1 MTQTKPSLE
10 SPCRD
15 ANRHHQTMLQNPDS
29 REGRLVDHK
38 ERTTRTALLVEQL
51 HAVVEE
57 LEAMHP
63 GRKFPLDGH
72 LVGSIGEAAAEA
84 IFDVELVPASSAG
97 HDAVA
102 RDGRQVEIKAT
113 YGSSGVAI
121 RQTSH
126 TGAAALIVLKLSRTS
141 GVEHEVVFN
150 GPLFTALQAAGAIGS
165 NGQARMGLSRLR
177 SLDQTVS
184 PEDRVPRRGP

>member
-1 MTQTKPSLE
+1 MS
-10 SPCRD
+10 D
-15 ANRHHQTMLQNPDS
+15 AQ
-29 REGRLVDHK
+29 REGQTVTTDHAH
-38 ERTTRTALLVEQL
+38 RTARTAELVEQL

-84 IFDVELVPASSAG
+84 MFDIRLVPASSSG

-102 RDGRQVEIKAT
+102 RDGRRVEIKAT
-113 YGSSGVAI
+113 YGSSGVAV

-126 TGAAALIVLKLSRTS
+126 SAAAALIVLRLSRTPDA
-141 GVEHEVVFN
+141 GHEIVFN
-150 GPLFTALQAAGAIGS
+150 GPLSTALQAAGSYGS
-165 NGQARMGLSRLR
+165 NGQARMSLSRLR
-177 SLDQTVS
+177 TLDDGVAQ
-184 PEDRVPRRGP
+184 EDRVRRRT

>member
-1 MTQTKPSLE
+1 M
-10 SPCRD
+10 
-15 ANRHHQTMLQNPDS
+15 
-29 REGRLVDHK
+29 VDHK
-38 ERTTRTALLVEQL
+38 DRTARTALLVEQL

-84 IFDVELVPASSAG
+84 IFDVKFVPASSAG
-97 HDAVA
+97 HDAIA
-102 RDGRQVEIKAT
+102 GDGRQVEIKAT
-113 YGSSGVAI
+113 YGASGVAI

-126 TGAAALIVLKLSRTS
+126 NAAAALIVLKLSRTS

-150 GPLFTALQAAGAIGS
+150 GPLATALQAAGAFGS
-165 NGQARMGLSRLR
+165 NGQARMSLSRLR
-177 SLDQTVS
+177 VLDRTVR
-184 PEDRVPRRGP
+184 PEDRVSRRGL